1 MSPQFESKEEV
12 ARANAAERAQDRC
25 RSLEDQLATLR
36 SEAAYVRGHLEDYA
50 HAIDRKITLG
60 DAWEFITRKQEV
72 ITALREDARR
82 LAQITRRR
90 IF

>member
-36 SEAAYVRGHLEDYA
+36 SEAAYVRGHLEGYA
-50 HAIDRKITLG
+50 DAIDRKITLG
-60 DAWEFITRKQEV
+60 DAAHFIARKQDL
-72 ITALREDARR
+72 IDALREDARR
-82 LAQITRRR
+82 LEKLGGHGA
-90 IF
+90 